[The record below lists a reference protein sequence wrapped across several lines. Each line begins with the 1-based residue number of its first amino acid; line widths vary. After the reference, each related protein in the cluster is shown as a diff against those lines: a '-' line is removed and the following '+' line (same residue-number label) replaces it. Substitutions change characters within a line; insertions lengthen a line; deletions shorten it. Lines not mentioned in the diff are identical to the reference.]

1 MGALPAASAPDG
13 AARIVWTHL
22 PGVAALRTE
31 RLVHRFFFDHA
42 MQVAS
47 SAVGF
52 VNPEFSTAPPEV
64 RPDSAPATPP
74 APAAPTAQ
82 APGAPANSFANL
94 PAPQFREL
102 PAQLPVHGEA
112 VTEEF
117 PALAV
122 LEATRRDLHGDWLVQ
137 HGTGGRCTEPAL
149 GITTWEK
156 SGFSPGRLAGTGTWN
171 RSGEGSVMSTLPR
184 LCPTQHSAPRPLPQD
199 ASAGAP
205 DGALSLC
212 GHVRAVKCLFLA
224 EMALCL
230 ARPRMMLLQF

>member
-52 VNPEFSTAPPEV
+52 VNPEFPTAPPEV

-102 PAQLPVHGEA
+102 PARLPVHGEA
-112 VTEEF
+112 VPLGPSTRPLRVEAF
-117 PALAV
+117 GALDTGV
-122 LEATRRDLHGDWLVQ
+122 VQ
-137 HGTGGRCTEPAL
+137 HGGTPARPL
-149 GITTWEK
+149 VGLPTAEFRELPPQFLYPSK
-156 SGFSPGRLAGTGTWN
+156 GPLRVDAAPDALLPDGRLIRPGLDLGSIPFFQQPLGENWGQIIISRPT
-171 RSGEGSVMSTLPR
+171 SG
-184 LCPTQHSAPRPLPQD
+184 
-199 ASAGAP
+199 
-205 DGALSLC
+205 
-212 GHVRAVKCLFLA
+212 
-224 EMALCL
+224 
-230 ARPRMMLLQF
+230 